1 MKKFLAASLSVFALV
16 GVATTML
23 GPMLPILAAQWK
35 LTDRQLGALFV
46 AQFCG
51 GFAGAIA
58 STALIRRTSTHFT
71 VRAGLLLT
79 AAGIACVPWPSVWA
93 VRGGIALY
101 GIGIGLA
108 TPSISVGV
116 CEVFRSQPARA
127 LNLLNFCWAIG
138 AILAPGMILR
148 LALHSSLGL
157 RGTLLAA
164 SAILLAASWVIPAI
178 NATGS
183 RGTTT
188 TDFNARDLGLIIS
201 AGMLIFAYVGVENG
215 VAGWLPTFVLRMHG
229 LSPEKGALLQGS
241 LWTAL
246 LIGRFLTVL
255 FICRGTE
262 HRFLK
267 SAILMVTM
275 GTAAMLFCRGT
286 VWLFASVIFIGAG
299 CAPIFPT
306 TIAVL
311 SQQFSKESLEKLGW
325 IFAAGGL
332 GGAVLPFFIGTLSHA
347 TASLRTGMCI
357 LLVSELGMFAMHA
370 AMQQYCSPTVADGV
384 PNENLFTVAK

>member
-71 VRAGLLLT
+71 VRVGLLLT

-93 VRGGIALY
+93 VGGGIALY

-108 TPSISVGV
+108 TPAISVGV
-116 CEVFRSQPARA
+116 CEVFRAQPARA

-148 LALHSSLGL
+148 LAMHSSLGL

-164 SAILLAASWVIPAI
+164 SAILVAASWVIPAI
-178 NATGS
+178 SATGP
-183 RGTTT
+183 RGSITTH
-188 TDFNARDLGLIIS
+188 FSARDLRLIIP
-201 AGMLIFAYVGVENG
+201 AGMLIFVYVGVENG
-215 VAGWLPTFVLRMHG
+215 VAGWLPSFVQRTHG
-229 LSPEKGALLQGS
+229 FSPEKGALLQGS
-241 LWTAL
+241 FWTAL
-246 LIGRFLTVL
+246 LLGRLLTAL
-255 FICRGTE
+255 LIRHGIE

-267 SAILMVTM
+267 FAIVAVTV
-275 GTAAMLFCRGT
+275 GTAVMLICGGPA
-286 VWLFASVIFIGAG
+286 WLFVSVIFIGAG

-311 SQQFSKESLEKLGW
+311 SQQFSEESLEKLGW
-325 IFAAGGL
+325 MFAAGGL
-332 GGAVLPFFIGTLSHA
+332 GGAVLPFFIGALSHA

-357 LLVSELGMFAMHA
+357 LLVSELAMLAMHA
-370 AMQQYCSPTVADGV
+370 IMQQQCSASLTSKEEPIEQMAR
-384 PNENLFTVAK
+384 P

>member
-1 MKKFLAASLSVFALV
+1 MKKYLAASLSVFALV

-23 GPMLPILAAQWK
+23 GPMLPILASQWK
-35 LTDRQLGALFV
+35 LTDRQLGVLFV

-58 STALIRRTSTHFT
+58 STALIRRTSTHLT
-71 VRAGLLLT
+71 VRVGLLLT
-79 AAGIACVPWPSVWA
+79 AAGVACVPWPSVWA
-93 VRGGIALY
+93 VGGGIALY

-116 CEVFRSQPARA
+116 CEAFRSQPARA

-148 LALHSSLGL
+148 LALHSLLGL

-164 SAILLAASWVIPAI
+164 SAILVAAAWAIPAI
-178 NATGS
+178 SATAPQ
-183 RGTTT
+183 GTPATH
-188 TDFNARDLGLIIS
+188 FSARDLRLIIP
-201 AGMLIFAYVGVENG
+201 AGLLIFAYVGVENG
-215 VAGWLPTFVLRMHG
+215 VAGWLPSFVQRMHG
-229 LSPEKGALLQGS
+229 FSPEKSALLQGS
-241 LWTAL
+241 FWTAL
-246 LIGRFLTVL
+246 LLGRFLSAL
-255 FICRGTE
+255 FIHRGIE

-286 VWLFASVIFIGAG
+286 VWLFASVILVGAG

-311 SQQFSKESLEKLGW
+311 SEQFSKQSLEKLGW
-325 IFAAGGL
+325 MFAAGGL
-332 GGAVLPFFIGTLSHA
+332 GGAVLPFLIGALSHVS
-347 TASLRTGMCI
+347 ASLRTGMY
-357 LLVSELGMFAMHA
+357 LLLLFELGMLVMHA
-370 AMQQYCSPTVADGV
+370 TMHRHCSAAEVNTPELDEQLVR
-384 PNENLFTVAK
+384 

>member
-79 AAGIACVPWPSVWA
+79 AVGIACVPWPSVWA

-164 SAILLAASWVIPAI
+164 SSILVAVSWVIPAI
-178 NATGS
+178 NATGL
-183 RGTTT
+183 RATTT
-188 TDFNARDLGLIIS
+188 SDFNARDLGLIIS

-215 VAGWLPTFVLRMHG
+215 VAGWLPTFVLRTHG
-229 LSPEKGALLQGS
+229 LSPEKGALLQES
-241 LWTAL
+241 FWTAL
-246 LIGRFLTVL
+246 LIGRFLTAF
-255 FICRGTE
+255 FIRRGIE

-267 SAILMVTM
+267 SAILMMTV
-275 GTAAMLFCRGT
+275 GTAAMLFCRET

-311 SQQFSKESLEKLGW
+311 SQQFSRESLEKLGW

-332 GGAVLPFFIGTLSHA
+332 GGAVFPFFIGTLSHA

-357 LLVSELGMFAMHA
+357 LIVSELGMLAMHA
-370 AMQQYCSPTVADGV
+370 TMQQRCSPALAEGAL
-384 PNENLFTVAK
+384 NEGLYTVAK

>member
-241 LWTAL
+241 FWTAL

>member
-35 LTDRQLGALFV
+35 LTDRQLGTLFV

-58 STALIRRTSTHFT
+58 STTLIRRTSTHLT
-71 VRAGLLLT
+71 VRVGLLLT

-93 VRGGIALY
+93 VVGGIALY
-101 GIGIGLA
+101 GFGIGLA
-108 TPSISVGV
+108 TPSISIGV
-116 CEVFRSQPARA
+116 CEVFRTQPARA
-127 LNLLNFCWAIG
+127 MNLLNFCWAMG

-157 RGTLLAA
+157 RGTLLTA
-164 SAILLAASWVIPAI
+164 SAILVAASWVIPSI
-178 NATGS
+178 SATGP
-183 RGTTT
+183 RGTTAT
-188 TDFNARDLGLIIS
+188 HFNARDLRLIVP
-201 AGMLIFAYVGVENG
+201 AAMLIFAYVGVENG
-215 VAGWLPTFVLRMHG
+215 VAGWLPSFVQRMHG
-229 LSPEKGALLQGS
+229 FSPEKGALLQGS
-241 LWTAL
+241 FWTAL
-246 LIGRFLTVL
+246 LLGRFMTALL
-255 FICRGTE
+255 IRRGTE

-267 SAILMVTM
+267 FAIAMMAVGSAV
-275 GTAAMLFCRGT
+275 MLFCHGT
-286 VWLFASVIFIGAG
+286 AWLFVSVVFVGTG

-311 SQQFSKESLEKLGW
+311 SQQFSEESLEKLGW
-325 IFAAGGL
+325 MFAAGGL

-347 TASLRTGMCI
+347 TASLRIGMSI
-357 LLVSELGMFAMHA
+357 LLVSEFGMLAMHA
-370 AMQQYCSPTVADGV
+370 AMQQHCSAAPASGEPAVEECV
-384 PNENLFTVAK
+384 R